1 MKMVL
6 SESERALGKLG
17 EENRFIAVEQVRKN
31 GYILL
36 EEVLT
41 ADQVQEIRDAFA
53 PLFQEYTEKKGFN
66 TGTNRTQMFLPF
78 TEPFCSEAV
87 IVNPIAL
94 SIINQILG
102 EDCRLT
108 YFASDTAG
116 PGSDYQNV
124 HSDLPPLFPDL
135 GVALPAYSLVL
146 NIPLV
151 DVHEE
156 NGPLEIW
163 PGGSHLDHDSTRYT
177 AIWGDPVRAA
187 QHMYSEKVLMKA
199 GSMVIRDIRM
209 WHRGTPNRTDTLRT
223 NLAFIYNREWYTP
236 GGSIPIPQETFDRLS
251 ERGKMLLRTEKI
263 GVPVKMPWEY

>member
-1 MKMVL
+1 MKMIL
-6 SESERALGKLG
+6 SESERASGKLN
-17 EENRFIAVEQVRKN
+17 EDNLIIAAEQVRKN

-41 ADQVQEIRDAFA
+41 EEQVLELRDAFA
-53 PLFQEYTEKKGFN
+53 PIFKEYTEKKGFN
-66 TGTNRTQMFLPF
+66 TGTNRAQMFLPF
-78 TEPFCSEAV
+78 VEPFCSEAV

-94 SIINQILG
+94 SIIDQILG
-102 EDCRLT
+102 ADCRLT

-124 HSDLPPLFPDL
+124 HSDLPPLFPEL

-151 DVHEE
+151 DVNEE

-177 AIWGDPVRAA
+177 DIWGDPVRAA
-187 QHMYSEKVLMKA
+187 KYMYSEKVLMNV

-209 WHRGTPNRTDTLRT
+209 WHRGTPNRTDKMRT
-223 NLAFIYNREWYTP
+223 NLAFIYNREWYTA
-236 GGSIPIPQETFDRLS
+236 GATIPVPKEAFDKLS

-263 GVPVKMPWEY
+263 GDPVKMPWEY